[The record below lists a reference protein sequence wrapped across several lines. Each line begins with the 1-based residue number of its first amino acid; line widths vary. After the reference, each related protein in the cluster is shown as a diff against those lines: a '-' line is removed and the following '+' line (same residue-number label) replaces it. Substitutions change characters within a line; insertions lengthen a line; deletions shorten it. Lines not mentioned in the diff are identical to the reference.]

1 MKPRIRRFITVVF
14 VGAALVGFLGCH
26 TMGQQID
33 QSKVAEIK
41 KGQTTEADLVQMFGP
56 PNQRTVSSEGNTIL
70 MWMYHET
77 RVKGASFIP
86 IVGLF
91 AGGADTKQQSLVV
104 TLGPDGKVTQFQSSG
119 GSSDSRRTPQ

>member
-26 TMGQQID
+26 TMGRQID
-33 QSKVAEIK
+33 QGKITDIK

-56 PNQRTVSSEGNTIL
+56 PNHRTVSSEGNTTL

-77 RVKGASFIP
+77 QIKGATFIP
-86 IVGLF
+86 IAGLF
-91 AGGADTKQQSLVV
+91 AGGADTKSQSLTV

-119 GSSDSRRTPQ
+119 GSSESRRTPQ